1 MATREQNK
9 LDKAVLR
16 KYERFERI
24 GIGAYGACWKAV
36 CKKTAK
42 IVAVKKLFD
51 PFANRE
57 DGRRTCIEVMLVQ
70 TVLNHPNIIKL
81 LNVLKA
87 ENEAD
92 LYLVYEYM
100 DTDLRSVIRAVPQIL
115 QEIHKQYIAYQLFA
129 ALNFMHSSGVLY
141 CGLKPHNILINT
153 DCEIKLTDFGNARLI
168 DSTSNE
174 MGFIAARWYHSP
186 EQLLGGTKFST
197 GVDMWAAGCVIAELL
212 SGQPL
217 FHESGS
223 RHVQAILQVTGKPS
237 RQDIQ
242 SMGLREEMVI
252 RPERPQIKLEE
263 LLPNASRDAIDLL
276 GSLLKFNPKDRLSAA
291 ECLTHP
297 YVVMFHEPASEQP
310 EPSRIAGK
318 LPMMNINHDVIFPA
332 LEYKEMVNQHM
343 IETRK
348 QRRANM
354 KATTEETSEITPT

>member
-186 EQLLGGTKFST
+186 EQLLGGTKTSQWPT
-197 GVDMWAAGCVIAELL
+197 IVSRIWLASRPSNSASHREAKPTRYSIHGVARGDGD
-212 SGQPL
+212 
-217 FHESGS
+217 
-223 RHVQAILQVTGKPS
+223 PS
-237 RQDIQ
+237 R
-242 SMGLREEMVI
+242 
-252 RPERPQIKLEE
+252 K
-263 LLPNASRDAIDLL
+263 ASN
-276 GSLLKFNPKDRLSAA
+276 K
-291 ECLTHP
+291 
-297 YVVMFHEPASEQP
+297 
-310 EPSRIAGK
+310 
-318 LPMMNINHDVIFPA
+318 
-332 LEYKEMVNQHM
+332 
-343 IETRK
+343 TRG
-348 QRRANM
+348 
-354 KATTEETSEITPT
+354 ATAKCKP